1 MSSVLLNIILL
12 IFILLFVIFGRR
24 SYELN
29 DGLYIMIFSL
39 VVIVILSDNDN
50 PWVITFTIIIILV
63 NGLTHHFFKRHID
76 ITKRM

>member
-39 VVIVILSDNDN
+39 GVIVILLYCQ
-50 PWVITFTIIIILV
+50 TMTIH
-63 NGLTHHFFKRHID
+63 G
-76 ITKRM
+76 